1 MENQLAGFPIL
12 LWCIMRIMAIDYG
25 DTRTGVAFC
34 DKNEILASPYTVI
47 NEKYQPKLVESL
59 LDIITNEKPEKIV
72 IGLPRNMDGSYGYRC
87 DECKSLGDA
96 LLEKIS
102 IPIDYQD
109 ERLTTVMAHD
119 ILSSN
124 NIRGKKRK
132 ETVDAVSAVM
142 ILQSYID
149 KK

>member
-1 MENQLAGFPIL
+1 MK
-12 LWCIMRIMAIDYG
+12 IMAIDYG
-25 DTRTGVAFC
+25 DVRTGVALC
-34 DKNEILASPYTVI
+34 DKREILASPYTVI
-47 NEKYQPKLVESL
+47 KESYQPKLIARL
-59 LDIITNEKPEKIV
+59 LEIIEKENPEKII

-87 DECKSLGDA
+87 DECKSLGDE
-96 LLEKIS
+96 LSKQ
-102 IPIDYQD
+102 IDLPVEYHD

-124 NIRGKKRK
+124 NVRGQKRK
-132 ETVDAVSAVM
+132 NMVDAVSAVM